1 MVPPIVSRHSELRY
15 RNLTLAPSNAYFTVM
30 RAQLISWVCVLF
42 LSTGCTTLYVGPRM
56 GFEMP
61 VAGGSNDPLI
71 TDQSS
76 ASAGVTGGVWL
87 GAQLTDRWSIE
98 TAPGVLTQQR
108 RNVYSGVY
116 ADNATSVDL
125 TAYQAMSMSSA
136 QIPLNIRYAFAP
148 WSSDLTLYALG
159 GVGYE
164 YVRAR
169 RYELNGVARIA
180 DVEWPFYDENTQAL
194 ATQRSTVSITAGTG
208 LQYKL
213 STTWRVRGELS
224 VITRTSSITS
234 GAGRVLVGYDAFDEA
249 MFYDFSSAY
258 PRAAL
263 ALHIGIVG
271 YF

>member
-1 MVPPIVSRHSELRY
+1 MVPPIVSMHSELRSC
-15 RNLTLAPSNAYFTVM
+15 NLTHAPSNAYFTGM
-30 RAQLISWVCVLF
+30 RAQLISWVCVLC
-42 LSTGCTTLYVGPRM
+42 LSTGCTTWYVGPRM
-56 GFEMP
+56 GFDMP
-61 VAGGSNDPLI
+61 VSTASNDPLV

-76 ASAGVTGGVWL
+76 TSTGVTGGLWL
-87 GAQLTDRWSIE
+87 GMQLTDRWSIE
-98 TAPGVLTQQR
+98 TAPGVLTQQQR
-108 RNVYSGVY
+108 IVRSGIY
-116 ADNATSVDL
+116 TDNTTAVDL
-125 TAYQAMSMSSA
+125 TAYHTMSMASY
-136 QIPLNIRYAFAP
+136 QVPLAIRYAFAP
-148 WSSDLTLYALG
+148 WSSGLTIYALG

-194 ATQRSTVSITAGTG
+194 ATQRSTISITAGSG

-213 STTWRVRGELS
+213 STAWQVRGELS
-224 VITRTSSITS
+224 VVTRTRNITS

-249 MFYDFSSAY
+249 MFYDFSSSF
-258 PRAAL
+258 PRTAL